1 MVFSPG
7 VRYMLLATF
16 LFACMNVLVKLVSH
30 IPAVEAVFFRSL
42 ISLVMS
48 YTVLRA
54 QGVNMWGNNRKW
66 LIARG
71 AFGAVALV
79 LYFTLLQNIPLATAI
94 TLQFLSPIATA
105 VLGMLLLRE
114 KIWTWQWFFFL
125 ITFLGMLVISGFE
138 TRMEPVH
145 LLMGILAA
153 VGSGMAYTIIRKL
166 NHSEHPLVI
175 VLYFP
180 LVTLPITGILS
191 AFQWVMP
198 QGMDWLIL
206 LGIGILTQFAQY
218 FMTKS
223 YQAEEVSKVANLNY
237 LSIIYAL
244 LFGFFFFGET
254 FNVLTYL
261 GMVLVITGVVLN
273 VWYKQKKQAQIEQ
286 HQESVD
292 RKSVV

>member
-286 HQESVD
+286 HQESVA
-292 RKSVV
+292 

>member
-1 MVFSPG
+1 MVFSSG

-30 IPAVEAVFFRSL
+30 IPAVEVVFFRSL

-48 YTVLRA
+48 YTALRA
-54 QGVNMWGNNRKW
+54 QGVNMWGNNHKW

-79 LYFTLLQNIPLATAI
+79 LYFTLLQDIPLATAI

-105 VLGMLLLRE
+105 ILGMLMLRE

-138 TRMEPVH
+138 ARIEPVH
-145 LLMGILAA
+145 LLMGVIAA
-153 VGSGMAYTIIRKL
+153 FGSGMAYTIIRKL

-191 AFQWVMP
+191 AFQWVIP
-198 QGMDWLIL
+198 QGMDWLVL
-206 LGIGILTQFAQY
+206 LGIGVLTQFAQY

-261 GMVLVITGVVLN
+261 GMTLVIAGVVLN

-286 HQESVD
+286 HRESVA
-292 RKSVV
+292 

>member
-16 LFACMNVLVKLVSH
+16 LFACMNVLVKMVSH

-48 YTVLRA
+48 YSVLRI
-54 QGVNMWGNNRKW
+54 QKVNMWGNNHKW

-79 LYFTLLQNIPLATAI
+79 LYFTLLQDIPLATAI

-105 VLGMLLLRE
+105 ILGMLLLRE
-114 KIWTWQWFFFL
+114 KVWTLQWFFFL
-125 ITFLGMLVISGFE
+125 ITFIGMLIISGFE
-138 TRMEPVH
+138 ARMEPIH
-145 LLMGILAA
+145 LLMGIIAA

-166 NHSEHPLVI
+166 SYSEHPLVI

-191 AFQWVMP
+191 VFDWVQP
-198 QGMDWLIL
+198 TGWDWLVL
-206 LGIGILTQFAQY
+206 LGIGVLTQFAQY

-244 LFGFFFFGET
+244 SFGFFFFGET
-254 FNVLTYL
+254 FNLLTYV
-261 GMVLVITGVVLN
+261 GMVLVIAGVILN
-273 VWYKQKKQAQIEQ
+273 VWYKQRKQNEVEQ
-286 HQESVD
+286 H
-292 RKSVV
+292 

>member
-1 MVFSPG
+1 
-7 VRYMLLATF
+7 MLLATF
-16 LFACMNVLVKLVSH
+16 LFACMNVLVKMVSH

-48 YTVLRA
+48 YSVLRI
-54 QGVNMWGNNRKW
+54 QKVNMWGNNHKW

-79 LYFTLLQNIPLATAI
+79 LYFTLLQDIPLATAI

-105 VLGMLLLRE
+105 ILGMLLLRE
-114 KIWTWQWFFFL
+114 KVWTLQWFFFL
-125 ITFLGMLVISGFE
+125 ITFIGMLIISGFE
-138 TRMEPVH
+138 ARMEPIH
-145 LLMGILAA
+145 LLMGIIAA

-166 NHSEHPLVI
+166 SYSEHPLVI

-191 AFQWVMP
+191 VYDWVQP
-198 QGMDWLIL
+198 TGWDWLVL
-206 LGIGILTQFAQY
+206 LGIGVLTQFAQY

-244 LFGFFFFGET
+244 SFGFFFFGET
-254 FNVLTYL
+254 FNLLTYV
-261 GMVLVITGVVLN
+261 GMVLVIAGVILN
-273 VWYKQKKQAQIEQ
+273 VWYKQRKQNEVEQ
-286 HQESVD
+286 HRESVP
-292 RKSVV
+292 S

>member
-198 QGMDWLIL
+198 QGIDWLIL

-286 HQESVD
+286 HQESVA
-292 RKSVV
+292 